1 MSART
6 GRNADLLKSRL
17 KFGIMWL
24 WCHGLMSHECAD
36 RVIERL
42 GLSEA

>member
-1 MSART
+1 MSARN
-6 GRNADLLKSRL
+6 GSNADLLKSRL

-24 WCHGLMSHECAD
+24 WCHGLMSHERAA

-42 GLSEA
+42 CLSEA